1 MYYSCA
7 IDPNQMFS
15 IIVFVTRTI
24 NYSKTQHRL
33 FVKQQC
39 RPYVPIKRN
48 ANRYWANTSNKL
60 TVSHNLSTR
69 KHTNNWLVSFR
80 SFLLTERLHYYK
92 NYFIK

>member
-24 NYSKTQHRL
+24 SYSKTQHRL

-39 RPYVPIKRN
+39 HPYVPIKRMPTDIGQTRQTN
-48 ANRYWANTSNKL
+48 SQSLIICQHVNTQ
-60 TVSHNLSTR
+60 TIG
-69 KHTNNWLVSFR
+69 WLALGLFC
-80 SFLLTERLHYYK
+80 
-92 NYFIK
+92 